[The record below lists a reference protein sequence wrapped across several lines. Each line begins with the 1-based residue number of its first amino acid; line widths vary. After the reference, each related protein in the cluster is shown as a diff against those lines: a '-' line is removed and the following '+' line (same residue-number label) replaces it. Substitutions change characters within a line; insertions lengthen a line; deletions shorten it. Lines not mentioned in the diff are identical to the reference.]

1 MNPKNLGKEQKTY
14 FDKSWYLQEDCEM
27 VRQMFCEMVD
37 MDYEEALDLGREEF
51 EKLKRKRKLNQK
63 PK

>member
-1 MNPKNLGKEQKTY
+1 MNPKNLGK
-14 FDKSWYLQEDCEM
+14 DWYLEDCEM

>member
-1 MNPKNLGKEQKTY
+1 MKREIVSRLYPATTH

-27 VRQMFCEMVD
+27 GRQMFCEMVD

-51 EKLKRKRKLNQK
+51 EKMFLEKKN
-63 PK
+63 